1 MTQHVF
7 NYNPLSSQAT
17 VVLAWAHVWRVLRT
31 ANEIAYFLC
40 KFFHLPAAG
49 RHCNALCA
57 RVAGRRRRRI
67 GGGGGGG
74 GPLSAT

>member
-1 MTQHVF
+1 MQHAF
-7 NYNPLSSQAT
+7 NYNPLPSQAG

-49 RHCNALCA
+49 RHCSALCG
-57 RVAGRRRRRI
+57 RVAGRRRPI
-67 GGGGGGG
+67 GGGD
-74 GPLSAT
+74 PLSAT